1 MDNHAGGI
9 SMIAFVVALGVSM
22 GYYQFVYVPQ
32 ANAKPVFPKEV
43 LEPPDVTKVT
53 ISEGSANEANPKFYV
68 PKEVRATLGRTNLVV
83 WTNQDSI
90 AHTVTTDTDYKDLY
104 SGVFDSQ
111 ARPSE
116 EGGAFVMPGLTF
128 EFLFTKAG
136 EYAYRCV
143 PHPWMQ
149 GSVEVVENFS

>member
-9 SMIAFVVALGVSM
+9 SMIAFVVALAVSM

-43 LEPPDVTKVT
+43 IEPPDKTQVN
-53 ISEGSANEANPKFYV
+53 INEGSAIETNPRFFV

-83 WTNQDSI
+83 WTNQDTI
-90 AHTVTTDTDYKDLY
+90 PHTVTTDTGYVDRY
-104 SGVFDSQ
+104 SGLFDSQ
-111 ARPSE
+111 DLTNDDD
-116 EGGAFVMPGLTF
+116 AFVMPGQTY
-128 EFLFTKAG
+128 EFVFTKAG
-136 EYAYRCV
+136 EYAYHCV

-149 GSVEVVENFS
+149 GSVEIVENFS